1 MEAYNKKVLALFK
14 HPKNMGKI
22 ENPDGLGKVG
32 NPVCGDIMYVYIK
45 VGKNKQGKE
54 IIKDIKVSTTGCI
67 AAITSSSMVTQL
79 AKGKTL
85 EQAEKITKE
94 DVNNALGKLP
104 EIKFHCSIL
113 AQDALKKAIQDYRSK
128 KKSKK
133 TL

>member
-32 NPVCGDIMYVYIK
+32 NAICGDILWVYIK
-45 VGKNKQGKE
+45 VGKNKKGQE

-128 KKSKK
+128 KNK
-133 TL
+133 

>member
-1 MEAYNKKVLALFK
+1 MEYNKKVLALFK

-45 VGKNKQGKE
+45 VGKNKKGQE

-113 AQDALKKAIQDYRSK
+113 AQDALKNAIKDYRQK
-128 KKSKK
+128 KKAKK
-133 TL
+133 